1 MKKRGLSVVSAHL
14 EMFVYPT
21 EDREKALAALLNLI
35 PPNLREGLSIE
46 RKSFRSHYGY
56 TLDKTVV
63 KLSGDDAVAFTRY
76 LQELLDEESMAE
88 ICQTLETRTDDRN
101 LYLRISK
108 QEAFQGRVR
117 LYAKDPGGQ
126 IRIRVTYSSSYLPK
140 GGLIRAIREKGIGIS
155 E

>member
-1 MKKRGLSVVSAHL
+1 MRKKGLSVVSAHL

-21 EDREKALAALLNLI
+21 EDKERALSALLNII

-56 TLDKTVV
+56 TLEKTVV
-63 KLSGDDAVAFTRY
+63 RLSGDDALAFTRY
-76 LQELLDEESMAE
+76 LEELLDEAAMVE
-88 ICQTLETRTDDRN
+88 IDQTLETRTDDRN
-101 LYLRISK
+101 LYLRVSK
-108 QEAFQGRVR
+108 QEAYRGKVR

-126 IRIRVTYSSSYLPK
+126 IRVRITYSSNYLPK
-140 GGLIRAIREKGIGIS
+140 GGLVRAIREKGIGIS